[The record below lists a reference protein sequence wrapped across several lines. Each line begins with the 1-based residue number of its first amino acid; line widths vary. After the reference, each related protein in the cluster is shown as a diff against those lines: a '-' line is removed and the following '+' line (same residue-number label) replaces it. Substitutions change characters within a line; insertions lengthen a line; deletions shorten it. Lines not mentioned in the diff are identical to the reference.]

1 MCTDYL
7 SQFTQ
12 NNKHENTTTKFSNKF
27 PKLKEESLHNNNNII
42 PDTYKI
48 QDRPITYKDRTE
60 IFKKKTSQQRRRPTK
75 LHNVQRENAKQ

>member
-60 IFKKKTSQQRRRPTK
+60 IFKKNITTATTANQASQRTK
-75 LHNVQRENAKQ
+75 RKR